1 MSLFD
6 FHLSSQDLWVLI
18 PIVAILAGTFSKMV
32 KTWMR
37 LKAQQQLLGASNR
50 ELEQEVTALQKDR
63 DTLRQRLENLEAI
76 VVSQTWDAVNAH
88 SLPPPE
94 KELRV
99 ASTVRRELGT
109 APAPSY
115 QQRAEELARRLQG

>member
-1 MSLFD
+1 MNGE
-6 FHLSSQDLWVLI
+6 LWILI
-18 PIVAILAGTFSKMV
+18 PVVAILAGSFSKVV

-63 DTLRQRLENLEAI
+63 ASLLQRLENLEAI
-76 VVSQTWDAVNAH
+76 VVSQTWEALNDH

-94 KELRV
+94 RERKV
-99 ASTVRRELGT
+99 ASVVRRELGT
-109 APAPSY
+109 APAGSSD
-115 QQRAEELARRLQG
+115 QQRAAELARRLQG

>member
-1 MSLFD
+1 MNGEI
-6 FHLSSQDLWVLI
+6 WIII
-18 PIVAILAGTFSKMV
+18 PVVAILAGSFSKVV

-50 ELEQEVTALQKDR
+50 ELEQEVTALQRDR
-63 DTLRQRLENLEAI
+63 GTLLQRLENLEAI
-76 VVSQTWDAVNAH
+76 VVSQTWNALNDH
-88 SLPPPE
+88 TLPPADRE
-94 KELRV
+94 RKV

-109 APAPSY
+109 APATPSY

>member
-1 MSLFD
+1 MPLLLDGNSA
-6 FHLSSQDLWVLI
+6 WVLI
-18 PIVAILAGTFSKMV
+18 PLVAILAGTFRQV
-32 KTWMR
+32 ARTWVR
-37 LKAQQQLLGASNR
+37 LKAEQKTLGASNH

-63 DTLRQRLENLEAI
+63 ATMLARLENLEAI
-76 VVSQTWDAVNAH
+76 VVSQTWEAVNAH
-88 SLPPPE
+88 SLPPPA

-115 QQRAEELARRLQG
+115 QQRAEDLARRLQ

>member
-1 MSLFD
+1 MPFYGNEI
-6 FHLSSQDLWVLI
+6 WVLI
-18 PIVAILAGTFSKMV
+18 PIIAILAGSFSKMV

-37 LKAQQQLLGASNR
+37 LKAQQQMLGASNR
-50 ELEQEVTALQKDR
+50 ELEHEVTALQKDR
-63 DTLRQRLENLEAI
+63 AAILARLENLEAI
-76 VVSQTWDAVNAH
+76 VVSQTWDALNDH

-94 KELRV
+94 KERKV

>member
-1 MSLFD
+1 MPFD
-6 FHLSSQDLWVLI
+6 QVWVLI
-18 PIVAILAGTFSKMV
+18 PVVAILAGTFGKIV
-32 KTWMR
+32 KTWIR

-50 ELEQEVTALQKDR
+50 ELEQEMTALQKDR
-63 DTLRQRLENLEAI
+63 AAILARLENLEAI
-76 VVSQTWDAVNAH
+76 VVSQTWEAVNAH